1 MTTERHPRLR
11 FGLRILLPTL
21 LAIGLFVIAIFAI
34 ILPAYERQILD
45 RKREMIRELTHSAV
59 SILVEYESE
68 ERAGTLTREQ
78 AQREAITRLR
88 YLRYGEDGKDYFW
101 VTDRRPRMIMHPYR
115 PDLEGADLSAFAD
128 PAGKLLFVEM
138 VQTVSVRGD
147 GFVEYVWQWKDD
159 PARIVPK
166 LSHIRAFPAWG
177 WVVGTGIYLEDVRH
191 EISRLTG
198 HLVRLSLGIAGLLT
212 LLLLLILQQSLSIE
226 LRRSRA
232 EASLVES
239 REKYRALVDAATEGI
254 ALVIEG
260 RITFA
265 NPVLLG
271 MLDRTDREVEGLRPE
286 EILEDPVGAATPPGG
301 DDSGLAV
308 PVGGDGAGLVVPA
321 GRDGSGLPVPA
332 DVVGPAPTGRGSIP
346 GSREAR
352 ILRPDGKHTD
362 VVVTTSKIQL
372 GPREALILSFRE
384 VGPRDRAQRG
394 REELAVELQ
403 VWLQFLQEPVRRF
416 MQRPVHC
423 TLDEPIRRAAERMR
437 RCEASAILVGP
448 PGDDPVGI
456 ITDRDVRDR
465 VVAAGLDASEPVH
478 RIMSAPLHAF
488 PESGLAGE
496 ALLRM
501 FERRVRHLVVHD
513 AAGRVVGLVRD
524 REITAAHRFSPAT
537 LVQEISQARSADE
550 IVDLRERVPR
560 LVAALIDTGSPPRS
574 INRIMAAVA
583 DVTHQTL
590 VALAIKELGPPP
602 VPFAFITLGSD
613 GRGEQTLATDQ
624 DNAIIYADSP
634 EDRRAA
640 VEPYFQALGERVC
653 RDLDRAGYT
662 RCPGEIMASNPRW
675 RLSLSAWVALYTH
688 WMEAPEP
695 KDLLEFSV
703 FFDFRSVVGDAG
715 LVRSLRGAIATV
727 LRRNPPFLLHLA
739 RHALEFRLPMGS
751 FGRIV
756 TESTGAHDK
765 SFNIKEAMAPVVH
778 VARLYALRHGVE
790 ATNTLE
796 RLHLLHEQGV
806 LRSPSH
812 EEVVQVYEYLM
823 RLRLG
828 HQAEAMREGR
838 APDNHLP
845 TEGLTDLDRAMLKQA
860 SARISLLIKKVSYDF
875 LGSA

>member
-1 MTTERHPRLR
+1 MTIERHPRLR
-11 FGLRILLPTL
+11 FGLRVLLPTL

-34 ILPAYERQILD
+34 ILPAYERQIMD

-59 SILVEYESE
+59 SILAEYESE
-68 ERAGTLTREQ
+68 ERAGALTREQ

-101 VTDRRPRMIMHPYR
+101 VTDRHPRMIMHPYR

-138 VQTVSVRGD
+138 VRTVEARGD

-198 HLVRLSLGIAGLLT
+198 HLVRLSLGIVGLLT
-212 LLLLLILQQSLSIE
+212 LLLLVILQQSLAIE
-226 LRRSRA
+226 RRRSRA

-239 REKYRALVDAATEGI
+239 REKYRALVDASTEGI

-271 MLDRTDREVEGLRPE
+271 MLDRTDREVEGLRPD
-286 EILEDPVGAATPPGG
+286 EILEGAAG
-301 DDSGLAV
+301 
-308 PVGGDGAGLVVPA
+308 GAGGGVVNP
-321 GRDGSGLPVPA
+321 DGSGGVASAGHDPA
-332 DVVGPAPTGRGSIP
+332 P

-352 ILRPDGKHTD
+352 LRRQGGKLTD
-362 VVVTTSKIQL
+362 VVVTTSRIQL

-384 VGPRDRAQRG
+384 VSPRERSQRG

-403 VWLQFLQEPVRRF
+403 VALQFLQEPVRRF
-416 MQRPVHC
+416 LREPVSC
-423 TLDEPIRRAAERMR
+423 TLGESIQRAAERMR
-437 RCEASAILVGP
+437 RTGVSCILIGL
-448 PGDDPVGI
+448 PGEDPVGI
-456 ITDRDVRDR
+456 VTDRDVRDR
-465 VVAAGLDASEPVH
+465 VVAAGLDPAEPVH
-478 RIMSAPLHAF
+478 RIMSAPLQSF

-501 FERRVRHLVVHD
+501 FELRVRHLVVHD
-513 AAGRVVGLVRD
+513 ATGRVAGVIRD
-524 REITAAHRFSPAT
+524 RELTAGHRFSPAT
-537 LVQEISQARSADE
+537 LVREISQARSAEE

-574 INRIMAAVA
+574 INRILAAVSDA
-583 DVTHQTL
+583 THQTL
-590 VALAIKELGPPP
+590 VALAVKELGPPP

-613 GRGEQTLATDQ
+613 GREEQTLATDQ
-624 DNAIIYADSP
+624 DNAIIHADPP
-634 EDRRAA
+634 EDQRAV
-640 VEPYFQALGERVC
+640 VESYFQALGERVC
-653 RDLDRAGYT
+653 RDLDRAGYSL
-662 RCPGEIMASNPRW
+662 CPGEIMASNPRW
-675 RLSLSAWVALYTH
+675 RLSLSAWVALYTQ
-688 WMEAPEP
+688 WMEAPQP
-695 KDLLEFSV
+695 RDLLEFSI

-715 LVRSLRGAIATV
+715 LVRSLREAIATV

-756 TESTGAHDK
+756 TESTGAHDR

-778 VARLYALRHGVE
+778 VARIYALRHGVE

-838 APDNHLP
+838 TPDNHLS

>member
-1 MTTERHPRLR
+1 VTIERHPRLR
-11 FGLRILLPTL
+11 FGLRIVLPTL
-21 LAIGLFVIAIFAI
+21 LAIGLFVVAIFAL

-45 RKREMIRELTHSAV
+45 RKREMIQELTHSAV
-59 SILVEYESE
+59 SILAEYESE

-78 AQREAITRLR
+78 AQRGAITRLR
-88 YLRYGEDGKDYFW
+88 YLRYGADGKDYFW

-115 PDLEGADLSAFAD
+115 RDLEGADLSAFAD

-138 VQTVSVRGD
+138 VQTVSARGD

-166 LSHIRAFPAWG
+166 LSHVRAFPAWG

-191 EISRLTG
+191 EISRLTA
-198 HLVRLSLGIAGLLT
+198 HLVRLSLGIVGLLT

-226 LRRSRA
+226 RRRSRA

-239 REKYRALVDAATEGI
+239 REKYRALVDASTEGI

-271 MLDRTDREVEGLRPE
+271 MLERTDQEVEGLRPD
-286 EILEDPVGAATPPGG
+286 EILEDPAAPEGSPDGVG
-301 DDSGLAV
+301 SS
-308 PVGGDGAGLVVPA
+308 PA
-321 GRDGSGLPVPA
+321 GRDLF
-332 DVVGPAPTGRGSIP
+332 P

-352 ILRPDGKHTD
+352 LRGPGGRHTN
-362 VVVTTSKIQL
+362 VVVTTSGIQL

-384 VGPRDRAQRG
+384 VSPRERAQRG

-416 MQRPVHC
+416 MQEPVNC
-423 TLDEPIRRAAERMR
+423 TLDDTIQRAAERMR
-437 RCEASAILVGP
+437 RCEVSAILVGP
-448 PGDDPVGI
+448 PGGEPVGI

-465 VVAAGLDASEPVH
+465 VVAEGLDPAEPVF
-478 RIMSAPLHAF
+478 RIMSAPLHSF

-501 FERRVRHLVVHD
+501 LELRVRHLVIHD
-513 AAGRVVGLVRD
+513 ATGRVVGLLRD

-537 LVQEISQARSADE
+537 LVREINQARSVDE

-574 INRIMAAVA
+574 INRIMAAVSDA
-583 DVTHQTL
+583 THQTL
-590 VALAIKELGPPP
+590 VALAVKELGPPP

-613 GRGEQTLATDQ
+613 GREEQTLATDQ
-624 DNAIIYADSP
+624 DNAIIHADPP
-634 EDRRAA
+634 EDRHSV
-640 VEPYFQALGERVC
+640 VEAYFRALGERVC
-653 RDLDRAGYT
+653 LDLDRAGYA

-675 RLSLSAWVALYTH
+675 RLSLSEWVALYTQ
-688 WMEAPEP
+688 WMEAPQP
-695 KDLLEFSV
+695 RDLLEFSV

-715 LVRSLRGAIATV
+715 LVRSLREAIAEV
-727 LRRNPPFLLHLA
+727 LRHNPPFLLHLA

-796 RLHLLHEQGV
+796 RLHVLHEQGV

-860 SARISLLIKKVSYDF
+860 SARISLLIKRVSYDF

>member
-1 MTTERHPRLR
+1 LR
-11 FGLRILLPTL
+11 FGLRIVLPTL
-21 LAIGLFVIAIFAI
+21 LAIGLFVIAIFAL

-59 SILVEYESE
+59 SILAEYESE

-78 AQREAITRLR
+78 AQRGAITRLR

-101 VTDRRPRMIMHPYR
+101 VTDRHPRMIMHPYR

-138 VQTVSVRGD
+138 VETVRARGD

-198 HLVRLSLGIAGLLT
+198 HLVRLSLGIVGLLT

-226 LRRSRA
+226 RRRSRA

-239 REKYRALVDAATEGI
+239 REKYRALVDASTEGI
-254 ALVIEG
+254 ALVLDG

-271 MLDRTDREVEGLRPE
+271 MLERTDQEVEGLRPD
-286 EILEDPVGAATPPGG
+286 EILEDSVGPTRPPGG
-301 DDSGLAV
+301 E
-308 PVGGDGAGLVVPA
+308 GAHPL
-321 GRDGSGLPVPA
+321 GRDLFPPGGE
-332 DVVGPAPTGRGSIP
+332 GPIPSLRDLIP

-352 ILRPDGKHTD
+352 LRRQGGKHTD
-362 VVVTTSKIQL
+362 VVVTTSRIQL

-384 VGPRDRAQRG
+384 VSPRERAQRG

-416 MQRPVHC
+416 MQEPVHC
-423 TLDEPIRRAAERMR
+423 TFDEPIQRAAERMR
-437 RCEASAILVGP
+437 RCEVSAILVGP
-448 PGDDPVGI
+448 PRGEPVGI

-465 VVAAGLDASEPVH
+465 VVAEGLDPAEPVR
-478 RIMSAPLHAF
+478 RIMSAPLQSF

-501 FERRVRHLVVHD
+501 FERRVRHLVIHD
-513 AAGRVVGLVRD
+513 ATGRVVGLLRD
-524 REITAAHRFSPAT
+524 RELTAAHRFSPAT
-537 LVQEISQARSADE
+537 LVREINQARSADE

-574 INRIMAAVA
+574 INRIMAAVSDA
-583 DVTHQTL
+583 THQTL
-590 VALAIKELGPPP
+590 VALAVKELGPPP

-613 GRGEQTLATDQ
+613 GREEQTLATDQ
-624 DNAIIYADSP
+624 DNAIIHADPP
-634 EDRRAA
+634 EDLRSV
-640 VEPYFQALGERVC
+640 VEPYFRALGERVC
-653 RDLDRAGYT
+653 LDLDRAGYAL
-662 RCPGEIMASNPRW
+662 CPGEIMASNPRW

-695 KDLLEFSV
+695 RDLLEFSV

-715 LVRSLRGAIATV
+715 LVRSLREAIATV

-823 RLRLG
+823 RLRLA

-838 APDNHLP
+838 VPDNHLP